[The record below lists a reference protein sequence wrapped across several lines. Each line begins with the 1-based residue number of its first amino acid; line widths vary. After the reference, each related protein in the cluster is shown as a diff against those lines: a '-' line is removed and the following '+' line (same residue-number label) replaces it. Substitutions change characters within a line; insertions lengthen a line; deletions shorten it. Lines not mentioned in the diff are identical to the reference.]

1 MATAAHYEEA
11 LTTLQES
18 TQAFIDF
25 WEELLQGDELDVV
38 LQDVCRRA
46 IQRDQHVIY
55 AIETVRDIAA
65 RKAVDEE
72 RRAVASPLTPR
83 AGDL

>member
-18 TQAFIDF
+18 TQAFIDY
-25 WEELLQGDELDVV
+25 WEELLQGDELDVT
-38 LQDVCRRA
+38 QRDICRRA
-46 IQRDQHVIY
+46 IQRDYHVIY

-65 RKAVDEE
+65 RKALEVKLSGTVRID
-72 RRAVASPLTPR
+72 PQ